1 MLYPALA
8 FLLGDNGAMANIYD
22 IPVNRITGERTSLSG
37 YRGKVLLIVNT
48 ASKCGLT
55 PQYDGLEKL
64 YARHK
69 SDGLEILAFPAND
82 FAGQEPGS
90 SEEIAAFCK
99 GSFGVSFP
107 LFQKIA
113 VTGPQCHPLYKQLI
127 AEKPEATVKEPGV
140 FRQRLIDFGS
150 RPNPAPEILWN
161 FEKFVIDRN
170 GRVVDRFSPEIVP
183 DDPILVASIE
193 SALKH

>member
-1 MLYPALA
+1 
-8 FLLGDNGAMANIYD
+8 MANLYD
-22 IPVNRITGERTSLSG
+22 IPVNRITGEATSLAD

-48 ASKCGLT
+48 ASRCGLT
-55 PQYDGLEKL
+55 PQYDALEKL

-69 SDGLEILAFPAND
+69 SDGLEVLGFPAND

-90 SEEIAAFCK
+90 NEEIASFCK

-113 VTGPQCHPLYKQLI
+113 VTGPETHPLYRELI

-140 FRQRLIDFGS
+140 FRQRLIKFGTT
-150 RPNPAPEILWN
+150 PNPAPGILWN
-161 FEKFVIDRN
+161 FEKFVVDRN

-183 DDPILVASIE
+183 DDPIVVASIE
-193 SALKH
+193 SALKS

>member
-1 MLYPALA
+1 MPSL
-8 FLLGDNGAMANIYD
+8 YD
-22 IPVNRITGERTSLSG
+22 IPVNKITGEGTSLAG

-55 PQYDGLEKL
+55 PQYDALEKL

-69 SDGLEILAFPAND
+69 SDGLEVLGFPAND

-90 SEEIAAFCK
+90 NEEIASFCK

-107 LFQKIA
+107 MFQKIA
-113 VTGPQCHPLYKQLI
+113 VTGPSTHPLYKELI
-127 AEKPEATVKEPGV
+127 AEKPEAVTKEPGV
-140 FRQRLIDFGS
+140 FRKRLIDFGTK
-150 RPNPAPEILWN
+150 PTEPPAVLWN

-170 GRVVDRFSPEIVP
+170 GRVVERFSPEIAP
-183 DDPILVASIE
+183 DDPIVVAAIE
-193 SALKH
+193 SALKS